1 MGSFY
6 TNITLRTDRHDDVVA
21 ALREQGRD
29 AFVSAPENGC
39 VVVFDRECEDQ
50 DVTVLRKLADGLSA
64 KLRCAALAVLNH
76 DDDVLMYSLHEN
88 GKLVDEYNSSP
99 AYFDSGP
106 GEEPSGGDASRL
118 CRVFGA
124 TSVAG
129 VEAVLHGPNAAAGG
143 DGYVFES
150 ERHHE
155 LVEALGAPTIAVQTG
170 FNYIEEG
177 ELSEDVDPDSLTR
190 VEG

>member
-6 TNITLRTDRHDDVVA
+6 TNITLRTDRLDEVVS

-29 AFVSAPENGC
+29 AFVSAPLNGSL
-39 VVVFDRECEDQ
+39 VVFDRESEDQ
-50 DVTVLRKLADGLSA
+50 DTAVLRSLADSLSG
-64 KLRCAALAVLNH
+64 KFRCAALAVLNH

-118 CRVFGA
+118 CRAFGVA
-124 TSVAG
+124 SVAG
-129 VEAVLHGPNAAAGG
+129 VEAILHGPNAAAGG

-155 LVEALGAPTIAVQTG
+155 LVEALGTPTIAVQTG

-177 ELSEDVDPDSLTR
+177 ELPDDVDADSLTR
-190 VEG
+190 V